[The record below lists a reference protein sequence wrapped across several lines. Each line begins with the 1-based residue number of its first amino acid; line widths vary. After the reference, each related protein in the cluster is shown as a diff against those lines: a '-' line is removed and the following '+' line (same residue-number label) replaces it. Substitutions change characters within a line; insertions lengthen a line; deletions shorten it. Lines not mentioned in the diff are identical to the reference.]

1 MLLLK
6 TIYENNKKE
15 VILYLK
21 FSIVSALSATYC
33 YYVINSISPETK
45 ETEKSL
51 YLTIQFT
58 IALTIFCLAQL
69 KSLEICGPIIENRVH
84 LIREK
89 LFNKL
94 QKIELQDVESIG
106 TSRIISHI
114 SNDTLNISQIA
125 TPLAF
130 AGQSFILSCI
140 AGVYLFYISTSAFL
154 LTALVCFLAIWAF
167 LSHSNQVNS
176 ALESAQRQASEMQEH
191 VISLVDGFKEL
202 KLSKPKAIDAVNEA
216 VQSSAASIEY
226 KLTAHKALSK
236 DFILSQFAL
245 YALLG
250 TMAFVVPLINTTGYK
265 DVSDNVAAVM
275 FLVSPLFGMVATVP
289 QIISANLSA
298 SNLQEFEN
306 LLDSLAKESNNSNT
320 KSTSHDNLKT
330 ESNYTDNEPL
340 TFDNLTLKEVKFEYD
355 KTSTAFNIGPVD
367 LKIKKGEVI
376 FITGNNGA
384 GKTTLIKILT
394 GLYEPTSGEI
404 FFNDKN
410 VWPDSILH
418 FRSLYAVV
426 FSNFYLFKKLY
437 GINEIDPD
445 WTNLWL
451 DRLQLSNKVKLT
463 NGKFSTTKLS
473 TGQRKRLALFSA
485 LAEKKPIL
493 ILDEWAADQDPGF
506 RLFFYSEILPYI
518 KKENITIIAITHDET
533 YFRFAD
539 RRLHLESGVITQ
551 INKI

>member
-6 TIYENNKKE
+6 TIYEYNKKD

-33 YYVINSISPETK
+33 YYVINSVGAEKK
-45 ETEKSL
+45 ETEKLL
-51 YLTIQFT
+51 YLTFQFI
-58 IALTIFCLAQL
+58 IALTVFCLAQL
-69 KSLEICGPIIENRVH
+69 KSLEICGPIIENIVH
-84 LIREK
+84 HIRGK
-89 LFNKL
+89 LFNKI
-94 QKIELQDVESIG
+94 QNIELQDVEKIG

-140 AGVYLFYISTSAFL
+140 ASIYLYYISPISFF
-154 LTALVCFLAIWAF
+154 LTALVSSLAIWAF
-167 LSHSNQVNS
+167 LSHSKQVNS
-176 ALESAQRQASEMQEH
+176 SLESAQRQASEMQDH
-191 VISLVDGFKEL
+191 VISLIEGFKEL

-250 TMAFVVPLINTTGYK
+250 TMAFVVPLLSNNGSE
-265 DVSDNVAAVM
+265 DVSESVAAVM

-289 QIISANLSA
+289 QIIAANMSAT
-298 SNLQEFEN
+298 NLQDFEN
-306 LLDSLAKESNNSNT
+306 LLDSLASETNCTNDKKRSN
-320 KSTSHDNLKT
+320 DNLNT
-330 ESNYTDNEPL
+330 DSNYKSYKNES
-340 TFDNLTLKEVKFEYD
+340 FDYITLKQVKFEYD
-355 KTSTAFNIGPVD
+355 KTNEGFNIGPVD
-367 LKIKKGEVI
+367 LKIIKGEVV
-376 FITGNNGA
+376 FITGDNGA
-384 GKTTLIKILT
+384 GKTTLLKLLT
-394 GLYEPTSGEI
+394 GLYKPTSGEI
-404 FFNDKN
+404 FHNN
-410 VWPDSILH
+410 TSVWSENILSY
-418 FRSLYAVV
+418 RSLFAVV
-426 FSNFYLFKKLY
+426 FSNFYLFKRLY
-437 GINEIDPD
+437 GLNEIDPN
-445 WTNLWL
+445 WTKLWL
-451 DRLQLSNKVKLT
+451 DRLQLSNKVELS

-493 ILDEWAADQDPGF
+493 VLDEWAADQDPGF
-506 RLFFYSEILPYI
+506 RLFFYREILPYI
-518 KKENITIIAITHDET
+518 KNENITIIAITHDEN
-533 YFRFAD
+533 YFHFAD